1 MAKHVFNL
9 PDVGEGVVEGEIVK
23 WNVKPGDTV
32 KEDEPLVELM
42 TDKATVSIPSSVNGK
57 VVSTTGKPGDM
68 VPVGAELI
76 VFEVKGD
83 GSPKPKSKP
92 KPEPVAEPEPKPE
105 PVVEPESKPESK
117 PEPKPEPVAAPS
129 PSAPAPVASSGTKP
143 LASPAVRRR
152 AREAGIDLSQVSGTG
167 PAGRISHDDMDT
179 FISGGGRLAAVQ
191 SGVKMTGV
199 EEVPVIGL
207 RRKIA
212 EKMATSKRSAAHFSY
227 FEEVDITALE
237 SLRQHL
243 NSTRAE
249 NQPKLTYLPFII
261 QGLIRAV
268 RKFPQCNALYD
279 EEKGIVFR
287 HQAVHVGI
295 STQTEDGLMVPVIK
309 HAEARD
315 VWDTANELVRVTTS
329 AREKTATVDEL
340 TGSTITITSLGAM
353 GGLGATPIINHPE
366 VSIVSIHAARDR
378 AVVREGE
385 IVVRKM
391 MNLTSSFDH
400 RIIDGYDGALLIQ
413 ELKSMLEYPATI
425 FM

>member
-1 MAKHVFNL
+1 MAKHVFKL

-42 TDKATVSIPSSVNGK
+42 TDKATIAIPSTVNGK

-68 VPVGAELI
+68 IPVGSELI
-76 VFEVKGD
+76 VFEVD
-83 GSPKPKSKP
+83 GADSSEPEAKSEPKL
-92 KPEPVAEPEPKPE
+92 EPKPVAK
-105 PVVEPESKPESK
+105 PV
-117 PEPKPEPVAAPS
+117 EPKPAPVPVSTPS
-129 PSAPAPVASSGTKP
+129 PVISSGTKP

-152 AREAGIDLSQVSGTG
+152 AREAGVDLAQVPGTG
-167 PAGRISHDDMDT
+167 PAGRISHDDLDS

-191 SGVKMTGV
+191 SGVKMMGV

-212 EKMATSKRSAAHFSY
+212 EKMAISKRSAAHFSY
-227 FEEVDITALE
+227 FEEVDVTELE

-249 NQPKLTYLPFII
+249 NQPKLTYISFII
-261 QGLIRAV
+261 QSLIKALK
-268 RKFPQCNALYD
+268 KFPQCNAIYD
-279 EEKGIVFR
+279 EEKGVVLR

-315 VWDTANELVRVTTS
+315 VWDTANELIRVTSS

-366 VSIVSIHAARDR
+366 VSIVSIHAARDSV
-378 AVVREGE
+378 VVREGE
-385 IVVRKM
+385 MVVRKM
-391 MNLTSSFDH
+391 MNLSSSFDH

>member
-1 MAKHVFNL
+1 MGKHVFKL

-42 TDKATVSIPSSVNGK
+42 TDKATVAIPSTVNGK
-57 VVSTTGKPGDM
+57 VISTTGKPGDM
-68 VPVGAELI
+68 IPVGSELI
-76 VFEVKGD
+76 VFEVD
-83 GSPKPKSKP
+83 GAGSSDP
-92 KPEPVAEPEPKPE
+92 EPEPEPE
-105 PVVEPESKPESK
+105 PEPTK
-117 PEPKPEPVAAPS
+117 
-129 PSAPAPVASSGTKP
+129 APAPVKKSPEPKSVPVSSLAPAPITTSGSKP

-152 AREAGIDLSQVSGTG
+152 AREAGVDLSQVPGTG
-167 PAGRISHDDMDT
+167 PAGRISHDDLDS

-212 EKMATSKRSAAHFSY
+212 EKMAISKRSAAHFSY
-227 FEEVDITALE
+227 FEEVDVTELE

-249 NQPKLTYLPFII
+249 DQPKLTYLPFIV
-261 QGLIRAV
+261 QGLIKAL
-268 RKFPQCNALYD
+268 RKFPQCNAIYD
-279 EEKGIVFR
+279 EEKGVVLR
-287 HQAVHVGI
+287 HEAVHVGI

-315 VWDTANELVRVTTS
+315 VWDTANELRRVTS
-329 AREKTATVDEL
+329 AARDKTATVDEL

>member
-1 MAKHVFNL
+1 MAKYVFNL

-76 VFEVKGD
+76 VFEVKGAG
-83 GSPKPKSKP
+83 GSKPKSKP
-92 KPEPVAEPEPKPE
+92 KPEPVAEPVPD
-105 PVVEPESKPESK
+105 
-117 PEPKPEPVAAPS
+117 PEPKAESVAAPPVS
-129 PSAPAPVASSGTKP
+129 VSAPVASTGTKP

-249 NQPKLTYLPFII
+249 NQPK
-261 QGLIRAV
+261 
-268 RKFPQCNALYD
+268 
-279 EEKGIVFR
+279 
-287 HQAVHVGI
+287 
-295 STQTEDGLMVPVIK
+295 
-309 HAEARD
+309 
-315 VWDTANELVRVTTS
+315 
-329 AREKTATVDEL
+329 
-340 TGSTITITSLGAM
+340 
-353 GGLGATPIINHPE
+353 
-366 VSIVSIHAARDR
+366 
-378 AVVREGE
+378 
-385 IVVRKM
+385 
-391 MNLTSSFDH
+391 
-400 RIIDGYDGALLIQ
+400 
-413 ELKSMLEYPATI
+413 
-425 FM
+425 

>member
-1 MAKHVFNL
+1 MVKHVFKL

-32 KEDEPLVELM
+32 KEDEPLVEIM
-42 TDKATVSIPSSVNGK
+42 TDKATVSIPSTVNGK
-57 VVSTTGKPGDM
+57 VVSTTGTPGDM
-68 VPVGAELI
+68 IPVGAELI
-76 VFEVKGD
+76 VFEVEGD
-83 GSPKPKSKP
+83 GT
-92 KPEPVAEPEPKPE
+92 PEPVPEPAPE
-105 PVVEPESKPESK
+105 PT
-117 PEPKPEPVAAPS
+117 PEPTPVAQPVSRPAP
-129 PSAPAPVASSGTKP
+129 PVSAPVQSSGTKP

-152 AREAGIDLSQVSGTG
+152 AREAGVDLAQVPGTG
-167 PAGRISHDDMDT
+167 PAGRISHDDFDS

-212 EKMATSKRSAAHFSY
+212 EKMSISKRSAAHFSY
-227 FEEVDITALE
+227 FEEVDVTELE

-243 NSTRAE
+243 NATRSE

-261 QGLIRAV
+261 QGLIKAV
-268 RKFPQCNALYD
+268 RKFPQCNAIYD

-287 HQAVHVGI
+287 HEAVHIGI
-295 STQTEDGLMVPVIK
+295 STQTDDGLMVPVIK
-309 HAEARD
+309 HAESRD
-315 VWDTANELVRVTTS
+315 VWETANELMRVTSS
-329 AREKTATVDEL
+329 AREKTATIDQL
-340 TGSTITITSLGAM
+340 TGSTITITSLGVM

-378 AVVREGE
+378 AVVRDGKV
-385 IVVRKM
+385 IIRKM
-391 MNLTSSFDH
+391 MNVTSSFDH
-400 RIIDGYDGALLIQ
+400 RIVDGYDGALLIQ
-413 ELKSMLEYPATI
+413 ELKSMLEYPAKI

>member
-1 MAKHVFNL
+1 MAKHVFKL

-42 TDKATVSIPSSVNGK
+42 TDKATVAIPSTVNGK

-68 VPVGAELI
+68 IPVGSELI
-76 VFEVKGD
+76 VFEVD
-83 GSPKPKSKP
+83 GTGSSEPKSEAKP
-92 KPEPVAEPEPKPE
+92 EPEPEPEPEPVAKPEEPKPS
-105 PVVEPESKPESK
+105 PVSTSS
-117 PEPKPEPVAAPS
+117 PVI
-129 PSAPAPVASSGTKP
+129 SSGTKP

-152 AREAGIDLSQVSGTG
+152 AREAGVDLAQVPGTG
-167 PAGRISHDDMDT
+167 PAGRISHDDLDS

-212 EKMATSKRSAAHFSY
+212 EKMAISKRSAAHFSY
-227 FEEVDITALE
+227 FEDVDVTELE

-261 QGLIRAV
+261 QGLIKALK
-268 RKFPQCNALYD
+268 KFPQCNAIYD
-279 EEKGIVFR
+279 EEKGVVLR

-315 VWDTANELVRVTTS
+315 VWDTANELMRVTSS

-391 MNLTSSFDH
+391 MNLSSSFDH

>member
-1 MAKHVFNL
+1 MAKYVFNL

-23 WNVKPGDTV
+23 WIVKPGDTV
-32 KEDEPLVELM
+32 KEDEALVEVM
-42 TDKATVSIPSSVNGK
+42 TDKATVAIPSSVNGK

-76 VFEVKGD
+76 VFEESGD
-83 GSPKPKSKP
+83 SPS
-92 KPEPVAEPEPKPE
+92 EPEPDPE
-105 PVVEPESKPESK
+105 PEPEKEPAA
-117 PEPKPEPVAAPS
+117 PEPKLEPKTEPAPKPAAPTPS
-129 PSAPAPVASSGTKP
+129 PPAVAPTGAKP

-152 AREAGIDLSQVSGTG
+152 AREAGVDLSQVTGTG
-167 PAGRISHDDMDT
+167 PAGRISHDDLDT

-212 EKMATSKRSAAHFSY
+212 EKMSISKRNAAHFSY
-227 FEEVDITALE
+227 FEEVDVTELE

-243 NSTRAE
+243 NSSRSE

-261 QGLIRAV
+261 QALVKAA
-268 RKFPQCNALYD
+268 RKFPQCNAIYD
-279 EEKGIVFR
+279 EEKGVVFR
-287 HQAVHVGI
+287 HQALHVGI

-309 HAEARD
+309 HAESRD
-315 VWDTANELVRVTTS
+315 VWDTASELIRVTTA
-329 AREKTATVDEL
+329 AREKTATVDDL

-378 AVVREGE
+378 AVARDGE
-385 IVVRKM
+385 VVVRKM

-400 RIIDGYDGALLIQ
+400 RIVDGYDGALLIQ

>member
-1 MAKHVFNL
+1 MGKHVFKL

-42 TDKATVSIPSSVNGK
+42 TDKATVAIPSTVNGK

-68 VPVGAELI
+68 IPVGAELI
-76 VFEVKGD
+76 VFEVD
-83 GSPKPKSKP
+83 GEGSS
-92 KPEPVAEPEPKPE
+92 EPEPEPE
-105 PVVEPESKPESK
+105 PASVKS
-117 PEPKPEPVAAPS
+117 PEPLAK
-129 PSAPAPVASSGTKP
+129 PAPVSTPTPITTSGTKP

-152 AREAGIDLSQVSGTG
+152 AREAGVDLSQVPGTG
-167 PAGRISHDDMDT
+167 PAGRISHDDLDS

-212 EKMATSKRSAAHFSY
+212 EKMAISKRSAAHFSY
-227 FEEVDITALE
+227 FEEVDVTELE

-243 NSTRAE
+243 NSTRSE
-249 NQPKLTYLPFII
+249 DQPKLTYLPFIV
-261 QGLIRAV
+261 QGLIKAL
-268 RKFPQCNALYD
+268 RKFPQCNAIYD
-279 EEKGIVFR
+279 EEKGVILR
-287 HQAVHVGI
+287 HEAVHVGI
-295 STQTEDGLMVPVIK
+295 STQTDDGLMVPVIK

-315 VWDTANELVRVTTS
+315 VWDTANELRRVTS
-329 AREKTATVDEL
+329 AARDKTATVDEL
-340 TGSTITITSLGAM
+340 TGSTITITSLGLM

>member
-1 MAKHVFNL
+1 MAKYVFNL

-76 VFEVKGD
+76 VFEVKGAS
-83 GSPKPKSKP
+83 GSKPKSKP
-92 KPEPVAEPEPKPE
+92 KPEPAESAPDPE
-105 PVVEPESKPESK
+105 
-117 PEPKPEPVAAPS
+117 PEPKPEPVAAPPVS
-129 PSAPAPVASSGTKP
+129 VSAPVASTGTKP

-191 SGVKMTGV
+191 SGAKMTGV

-243 NSTRAE
+243 NSTRTE

>member
-1 MAKHVFNL
+1 MAKYVFNL
-9 PDVGEGVVEGEIVK
+9 PDVGEGIVEGEIVK

-76 VFEVKGD
+76 VFEVKGAS
-83 GSPKPKSKP
+83 GSKPKSKP
-92 KPEPVAEPEPKPE
+92 KPEPVAEPAPE
-105 PVVEPESKPESK
+105 
-117 PEPKPEPVAAPS
+117 PEPKVKPVTAPS
-129 PSAPAPVASSGTKP
+129 PPVSAPAPVASTGTKP

-378 AVVREGE
+378 AVVKDGE

-391 MNLTSSFDH
+391 MNLASSFDH

-413 ELKSMLEYPATI
+413 ELKSMLEHPATI

>member
-1 MAKHVFNL
+1 MAKYVFNL

-105 PVVEPESKPESK
+105 PVVE

-237 SLRQHL
+237 GLRQHL
-243 NSTRAE
+243 NSTRTE

-366 VSIVSIHAARDR
+366 VSIVSIHAARNR

>member
-1 MAKHVFNL
+1 MGKHVFKL

-42 TDKATVSIPSSVNGK
+42 TDKATVAIPSTVNGK

-68 VPVGAELI
+68 IPVGAELI
-76 VFEVKGD
+76 VFEVD
-83 GSPKPKSKP
+83 GEGTSEPEPEPEPQPEPEPEPVKA
-92 KPEPVAEPEPKPE
+92 PEPVAKQPEPTPP
-105 PVVEPESKPESK
+105 PV
-117 PEPKPEPVAAPS
+117 
-129 PSAPAPVASSGTKP
+129 SAPAPVAASGAKP

-152 AREAGIDLSQVSGTG
+152 AREAGVDLSQVPGTG
-167 PAGRISHDDMDT
+167 PAGRISHDDLDS

-212 EKMATSKRSAAHFSY
+212 EKMSISKRNAAHFSY
-227 FEEVDITALE
+227 FEEVDVTELE

-243 NSTRAE
+243 NATKSE
-249 NQPKLTYLPFII
+249 SQPKLTYLPFIV
-261 QGLIRAV
+261 QGLIKAL
-268 RKFPQCNALYD
+268 RKYPQCNAIYD
-279 EEKGIVFR
+279 EEKGVVLR
-287 HQAVHVGI
+287 HEAVHVGI
-295 STQTEDGLMVPVIK
+295 STQTDDGLMVPVIK

-315 VWDTANELVRVTTS
+315 VWDTANELRRVTS
-329 AREKTATVDEL
+329 AARDKTATVDEL

-413 ELKSMLEYPATI
+413 DLKSMLEYPATI

>member
-1 MAKHVFNL
+1 MAKYVFNL

-76 VFEVKGD
+76 VFEVKGAG
-83 GSPKPKSKP
+83 GSKPKSKP
-92 KPEPVAEPEPKPE
+92 KPEPVAEPVPDLE
-105 PVVEPESKPESK
+105 
-117 PEPKPEPVAAPS
+117 PEPKAESVAAPPVS
-129 PSAPAPVASSGTKP
+129 VSAPVASTGTKP

-191 SGVKMTGV
+191 SGAKMTGV

-243 NSTRAE
+243 NSTRTE

-385 IVVRKM
+385 IVVRTM

-413 ELKSMLEYPATI
+413 ELKSMLEHPATI

>member
-1 MAKHVFNL
+1 MAKYVFNL

-76 VFEVKGD
+76 VFEVKGAS
-83 GSPKPKSKP
+83 GSKPKSKP
-92 KPEPVAEPEPKPE
+92 KPEPVAEPVPDPE
-105 PVVEPESKPESK
+105 
-117 PEPKPEPVAAPS
+117 PEPKAESVAAPPVS
-129 PSAPAPVASSGTKP
+129 VPPPVASTGTKP

-329 AREKTATVDEL
+329 AREKTATIDEL

-366 VSIVSIHAARDR
+366 VSIVSIHAARDQ

-391 MNLTSSFDH
+391 MNLASSFDH

-413 ELKSMLEYPATI
+413 ELKSMLEHPATI

>member
-1 MAKHVFNL
+1 MGKHVFKL

-42 TDKATVSIPSSVNGK
+42 TDKATVTIPSTVNGK
-57 VVSTTGKPGDM
+57 VISTTGKPGDM
-68 VPVGAELI
+68 IPVGSELI
-76 VFEVKGD
+76 VFEVD
-83 GSPKPKSKP
+83 GAGSSDP
-92 KPEPVAEPEPKPE
+92 EPEPEPE
-105 PVVEPESKPESK
+105 PTK
-117 PEPKPEPVAAPS
+117 
-129 PSAPAPVASSGTKP
+129 APAPVKKSPEPKSVPVSSLAPAPITTSGSKP

-152 AREAGIDLSQVSGTG
+152 AREAGVDLSQVPGTG
-167 PAGRISHDDMDT
+167 PAGRISHDDLDS

-212 EKMATSKRSAAHFSY
+212 EKMAISKRSAAHFSY
-227 FEEVDITALE
+227 FEEVDVTELE

-249 NQPKLTYLPFII
+249 DQPKLTYLPFIV
-261 QGLIRAV
+261 QGLIKAL
-268 RKFPQCNALYD
+268 RKFPQCNAIYD
-279 EEKGIVFR
+279 EEKGVVLR
-287 HQAVHVGI
+287 HEAVHVGI

-315 VWDTANELVRVTTS
+315 VWDTANELRRVTS
-329 AREKTATVDEL
+329 AARDKTATVDEL

>member
-1 MAKHVFNL
+1 MAKHVFKL

-42 TDKATVSIPSSVNGK
+42 TDKATVAIPSTVNGK

-68 VPVGAELI
+68 IPVGSELI
-76 VFEVKGD
+76 VFEVD
-83 GSPKPKSKP
+83 GAASS
-92 KPEPVAEPEPKPE
+92 EPEPAPE
-105 PVVEPESKPESK
+105 PEPE
-117 PEPKPEPVAAPS
+117 PEPVAAKPAE
-129 PSAPAPVASSGTKP
+129 PKPAPVPTSTPSPVISSGTKP

-152 AREAGIDLSQVSGTG
+152 AREAGVDLAKVPGTG
-167 PAGRISHDDMDT
+167 PAGRISHDDLDS

-212 EKMATSKRSAAHFSY
+212 EKMAISKRSAAHFSY
-227 FEEVDITALE
+227 FEEVDVTELE

-261 QGLIRAV
+261 QGLIKALK
-268 RKFPQCNALYD
+268 KFPQCNAIYD
-279 EEKGIVFR
+279 EEKGVVLR

-295 STQTEDGLMVPVIK
+295 STQAEDGLMVPVIK

-315 VWDTANELVRVTTS
+315 VWDTANELMRVTS
-329 AREKTATVDEL
+329 AAREKTATVDEL

>member
-1 MAKHVFNL
+1 MFNL

-23 WNVKPGDTV
+23 WIVKPGDTV
-32 KEDEPLVELM
+32 KEDEALVEVM
-42 TDKATVSIPSSVNGK
+42 TDKATVAIPSSVNGK

-76 VFEVKGD
+76 VFEVSGD
-83 GSPKPKSKP
+83 
-92 KPEPVAEPEPKPE
+92 
-105 PVVEPESKPESK
+105 
-117 PEPKPEPVAAPS
+117 S
-129 PSAPAPVASSGTKP
+129 PSAPESEPEPEKEPAAPEPKLEPKTEPAPKPAAPTPPPPVVAPTGAKP

-152 AREAGIDLSQVSGTG
+152 AREAGVDLSQVTGTG
-167 PAGRISHDDMDT
+167 PAGRISHDDLDT

-212 EKMATSKRSAAHFSY
+212 EKMSISKRNAAHFSY
-227 FEEVDITALE
+227 FEEVDVTELE

-243 NSTRAE
+243 NSSRSE

-261 QGLIRAV
+261 QALVKAA
-268 RKFPQCNALYD
+268 RKFPQCNAIYD
-279 EEKGIVFR
+279 EEKGVVFR
-287 HQAVHVGI
+287 HQALHVGI

-309 HAEARD
+309 HAESRD
-315 VWDTANELVRVTTS
+315 VWDTASELIRVTTA
-329 AREKTATVDEL
+329 AREKTATVDDL

-378 AVVREGE
+378 AVARDGE
-385 IVVRKM
+385 VVVRKM

-400 RIIDGYDGALLIQ
+400 RIVDGYDGALLIQ

>member
-1 MAKHVFNL
+1 MAKYVFNL

-76 VFEVKGD
+76 VFEVKGAS
-83 GSPKPKSKP
+83 GSKPKSKP
-92 KPEPVAEPEPKPE
+92 KPEPVAEPVPD
-105 PVVEPESKPESK
+105 
-117 PEPKPEPVAAPS
+117 PEPKAESVAAPPVS
-129 PSAPAPVASSGTKP
+129 VPAPVASTGTKP

-329 AREKTATVDEL
+329 AREKTATIDEL

-391 MNLTSSFDH
+391 MNLASSFDH

>member
-1 MAKHVFNL
+1 MAKYVFNL
-9 PDVGEGVVEGEIVK
+9 PDVGEGIVEGEIVK

-83 GSPKPKSKP
+83 GGSKPKSKP
-92 KPEPVAEPEPKPE
+92 KPEPVAATAPD
-105 PVVEPESKPESK
+105 
-117 PEPKPEPVAAPS
+117 PEPKPEPVAPPPVS
-129 PSAPAPVASSGTKP
+129 VPVASTGTKP

-329 AREKTATVDEL
+329 AREKTATIDEL

-378 AVVREGE
+378 AVVKDGE

-391 MNLTSSFDH
+391 MNLASSFDH

-413 ELKSMLEYPATI
+413 ELKSMLEHPATI

>member
-1 MAKHVFNL
+1 MAKYVFNL

-76 VFEVKGD
+76 VFEVKGAG
-83 GSPKPKSKP
+83 GSKPKSKP
-92 KPEPVAEPEPKPE
+92 KPEPVAEPVPDPE
-105 PVVEPESKPESK
+105 
-117 PEPKPEPVAAPS
+117 PEPKAESVAAPPVS
-129 PSAPAPVASSGTKP
+129 VSAPVASTGTKP

-191 SGVKMTGV
+191 SGAKMTGV

-243 NSTRAE
+243 NSTRTE

-366 VSIVSIHAARDR
+366 VSIVSIHAARNR

-385 IVVRKM
+385 IVVRTM

-413 ELKSMLEYPATI
+413 ELKSMLEHPATI

>member
-1 MAKHVFNL
+1 MAKYVFNL
-9 PDVGEGVVEGEIVK
+9 PDVGEGIVEGEIVK

-83 GSPKPKSKP
+83 GGSKPKSKP
-92 KPEPVAEPEPKPE
+92 KPEPVAATAPD
-105 PVVEPESKPESK
+105 
-117 PEPKPEPVAAPS
+117 PEPKPEPVAPPPVS
-129 PSAPAPVASSGTKP
+129 VPVASTGTKP

-212 EKMATSKRSAAHFSY
+212 EKMAISKRSAAHFSY

-366 VSIVSIHAARDR
+366 VSIVSIHAARDQ
-378 AVVREGE
+378 AVVRDGE
-385 IVVRKM
+385 VVVRKM
-391 MNLTSSFDH
+391 MNLASSFDH

-413 ELKSMLEYPATI
+413 ELKSMLEHPATI

>member
-1 MAKHVFNL
+1 MGKHVFKL

-23 WNVKPGDTV
+23 WNVKSGDTV
-32 KEDEPLVELM
+32 KEDEPLVEIM
-42 TDKATVSIPSSVNGK
+42 TDKATVSIPSTVNGK

-68 VPVGAELI
+68 IPVGAELI
-76 VFEVKGD
+76 VFEVD
-83 GSPKPKSKP
+83 GSGSSAHEPEPEPEPAPDPVKA
-92 KPEPVAEPEPKPE
+92 PEPVAKAPEPKPA
-105 PVVEPESKPESK
+105 PVS
-117 PEPKPEPVAAPS
+117 S
-129 PSAPAPVASSGTKP
+129 PAPAPITSSGTKP

-152 AREAGIDLSQVSGTG
+152 AREAGVDLSQVPGTG
-167 PAGRISHDDMDT
+167 PAGRISHDDLDS

-212 EKMATSKRSAAHFSY
+212 EKMSISKRNAAHFSY
-227 FEEVDITALE
+227 FEEVDVTELE

-243 NSTRAE
+243 NSTRSE
-249 NQPKLTYLPFII
+249 HKPKLTYLPFIV
-261 QGLIRAV
+261 QGLIKAL
-268 RKFPQCNALYD
+268 RKFPQCNAIYD
-279 EEKGIVFR
+279 EEKGVVFR

-295 STQTEDGLMVPVIK
+295 STQTDDGLMVPVIK
-309 HAEARD
+309 HAEAID
-315 VWDTANELVRVTTS
+315 VWDTANELVRVTS
-329 AREKTATVDEL
+329 AARAKTATVDEL

-413 ELKSMLEYPATI
+413 DLKSMLEYPATI

>member
-1 MAKHVFNL
+1 MAKYVFNL
-9 PDVGEGVVEGEIVK
+9 PDVGEGIVEGEIVK

-76 VFEVKGD
+76 VFEVKGAG
-83 GSPKPKSKP
+83 GSKPKSKP
-92 KPEPVAEPEPKPE
+92 KPEPVAEPAPDPE
-105 PVVEPESKPESK
+105 
-117 PEPKPEPVAAPS
+117 PEPKPEPVAPPS
-129 PSAPAPVASSGTKP
+129 VYVPVPVASTGTKP

-315 VWDTANELVRVTTS
+315 VWNTANELVRVTTS

-378 AVVREGE
+378 AVVKDGE

-391 MNLTSSFDH
+391 MNLASSFDH

-413 ELKSMLEYPATI
+413 ELKSMLEHPATI

>member
-1 MAKHVFNL
+1 MAKYVFNL
-9 PDVGEGVVEGEIVK
+9 PDVGEGIVEGEIVK

-76 VFEVKGD
+76 VFEVKGAS
-83 GSPKPKSKP
+83 GSKPKSKP
-92 KPEPVAEPEPKPE
+92 KPEPVAEPVPD
-105 PVVEPESKPESK
+105 
-117 PEPKPEPVAAPS
+117 PEPKAESVAAPPVS
-129 PSAPAPVASSGTKP
+129 VPAPVASTGTKP

-329 AREKTATVDEL
+329 AREKTATIDEL

-366 VSIVSIHAARDR
+366 VSIVSIHAARDQ

-385 IVVRKM
+385 VVVRKM
-391 MNLTSSFDH
+391 MNLASSFDH

-413 ELKSMLEYPATI
+413 ELKSMLEHPATI

>member
-1 MAKHVFNL
+1 MGKHVFKL

-42 TDKATVSIPSSVNGK
+42 TDKATVAIPSTVNGK

-68 VPVGAELI
+68 IPVGAELI
-76 VFEVKGD
+76 VFEVD
-83 GSPKPKSKP
+83 GAGSS
-92 KPEPVAEPEPKPE
+92 EPEPEPE
-105 PVVEPESKPESK
+105 PEPESE
-117 PEPKPEPVAAPS
+117 PEPAKASAPVTKSPELK
-129 PSAPAPVASSGTKP
+129 PAPVSTPVPAPITTSGTKP

-152 AREAGIDLSQVSGTG
+152 AREAGVDLSQVPGTG
-167 PAGRISHDDMDT
+167 PAGRISHDDLDS

-212 EKMATSKRSAAHFSY
+212 EKMAISKRSAAHFSY
-227 FEEVDITALE
+227 FEEVDVTELE

-243 NSTRAE
+243 NFTRSE
-249 NQPKLTYLPFII
+249 DQPKLTYLPFIV
-261 QGLIRAV
+261 QGLIKAL
-268 RKFPQCNALYD
+268 RKFPQCNAIYD
-279 EEKGIVFR
+279 EEKGVVLR
-287 HQAVHVGI
+287 HEAVHVGI
-295 STQTEDGLMVPVIK
+295 STQTDDGLMVPVIK

-315 VWDTANELVRVTTS
+315 VWDTANELRRVTS
-329 AREKTATVDEL
+329 AARDKTATVDEL

>member
-1 MAKHVFNL
+1 MAKYVFNL
-9 PDVGEGVVEGEIVK
+9 PDVGEGIVEGEIVK

-76 VFEVKGD
+76 VFEVKEAS
-83 GSPKPKSKP
+83 GSKPKSKP
-92 KPEPVAEPEPKPE
+92 KPEPVAEPVPD
-105 PVVEPESKPESK
+105 
-117 PEPKPEPVAAPS
+117 PEPKAESVAGPPVS
-129 PSAPAPVASSGTKP
+129 VPAPVASTGTKP

-329 AREKTATVDEL
+329 AREKTATIDEL

-391 MNLTSSFDH
+391 MNLASSFDH

-413 ELKSMLEYPATI
+413 ELKSMLEHPATI

>member
-1 MAKHVFNL
+1 
-9 PDVGEGVVEGEIVK
+9 
-23 WNVKPGDTV
+23 
-32 KEDEPLVELM
+32 M

-68 VPVGAELI
+68 VPVGGELI
-76 VFEVKGD
+76 VFEVKENG
-83 GSPKPKSKP
+83 G
-92 KPEPVAEPEPKPE
+92 
-105 PVVEPESKPESK
+105 SK
-117 PEPKPEPVAAPS
+117 PEPKPKSEPVAELAPDSEPEPEPVVPPS
-129 PSAPAPVASSGTKP
+129 PSPVSAPVPVVSTGTKP

-167 PAGRISHDDMDT
+167 PAGRISHDDMDA

-329 AREKTATVDEL
+329 AREKAATVDEL

-413 ELKSMLEYPATI
+413 ELKSMLEHPATI

>member
-1 MAKHVFNL
+1 MAKYVFNL
-9 PDVGEGVVEGEIVK
+9 PDVGEGIVEGEIVK

-76 VFEVKGD
+76 VFEVKGAS
-83 GSPKPKSKP
+83 GSKPKSKP
-92 KPEPVAEPEPKPE
+92 KPEPVAEPVPD
-105 PVVEPESKPESK
+105 
-117 PEPKPEPVAAPS
+117 PEPKAESVAAPPVS
-129 PSAPAPVASSGTKP
+129 VPAPVASTGTKP

-329 AREKTATVDEL
+329 AREKTATIDEL

-391 MNLTSSFDH
+391 MNLASSFDH

>member
-1 MAKHVFNL
+1 MAKHVFKL

-32 KEDEPLVELM
+32 KEDEPLVEIM
-42 TDKATVSIPSSVNGK
+42 TDKATVSIPSTVNGK
-57 VVSTTGKPGDM
+57 VVSTTGTPGDM
-68 VPVGAELI
+68 IPVGAELI
-76 VFEVKGD
+76 VFEVEGD
-83 GSPKPKSKP
+83 GT
-92 KPEPVAEPEPKPE
+92 PEPVPEPAPE
-105 PVVEPESKPESK
+105 PT
-117 PEPKPEPVAAPS
+117 PEPTPVAQPVSRPAP
-129 PSAPAPVASSGTKP
+129 PVSAPVQSSGTKP

-152 AREAGIDLSQVSGTG
+152 AREAGVDLAQVPGTG
-167 PAGRISHDDMDT
+167 PAGRISHDDFDS

-212 EKMATSKRSAAHFSY
+212 EKMSISKRSAAHFSY
-227 FEEVDITALE
+227 FEEVDVTELE

-243 NSTRAE
+243 NATRSE

-261 QGLIRAV
+261 QGLIKAV
-268 RKFPQCNALYD
+268 RKFPQCNAIYD

-287 HQAVHVGI
+287 HEAVHIGI
-295 STQTEDGLMVPVIK
+295 STQTDDGLMVPVIK
-309 HAEARD
+309 HAESRD
-315 VWDTANELVRVTTS
+315 VWETANELMRVTSS
-329 AREKTATVDEL
+329 AREKTATIDEL
-340 TGSTITITSLGAM
+340 TGSTITITSLGVM

-378 AVVREGE
+378 AVVRDGKV
-385 IVVRKM
+385 IIRKM
-391 MNLTSSFDH
+391 MNVTSSFDH
-400 RIIDGYDGALLIQ
+400 RIVDGYDGALLIQ
-413 ELKSMLEYPATI
+413 ELKSMLEYPAKI